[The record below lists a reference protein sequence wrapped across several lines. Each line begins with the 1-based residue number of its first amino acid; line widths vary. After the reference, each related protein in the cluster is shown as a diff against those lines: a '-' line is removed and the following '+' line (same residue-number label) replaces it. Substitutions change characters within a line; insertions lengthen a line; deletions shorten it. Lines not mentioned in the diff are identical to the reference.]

1 VLLGEDTSTGEGAP
15 ERETLGRGSREM
27 WRVVHPV
34 VFVKTVR
41 L

>member
-1 VLLGEDTSTGEGAP
+1 MPGENKSTGEGEP
-15 ERETLGRGSREM
+15 ERETLRRGSREM